1 VRTVSLVAAEAL
13 FLWMFL
19 AADSLEQLGEL
30 TAFGVATDGAVAFA
44 ASWRHGMAGNSPLYM
59 PGFFAVAAAAWIW
72 WDETRRSAARVYL
85 ATLAA
90 AGSIAWLAAPLGGE
104 HVVSAFVA
112 LVGAMPSLPVPCAN
126 PRAMVF
132 GVYTLLTWSAF
143 ALGCRVALQ
152 RKALIPLV
160 PVIPLTAG
168 LVAVRPWT
176 VDEFTTTWWNRLS
189 DGDAS
194 AVFSLVMIPA
204 VAALLYWFHV
214 RQGQRGSASDHVRD
228 SRPSRL
234 EGIVRT
240 GN

>member
-1 VRTVSLVAAEAL
+1 MRTVSLVAAEAL

-19 AADSLEQLGEL
+19 AADSLEQLGEM
-30 TAFGVATDGAVAFA
+30 TAFDGVATDGALAFA

-72 WDETRRSAARVYL
+72 WDETRRSAGRVYL
-85 ATLAA
+85 AALAA
-90 AGSIAWLAAPLGGE
+90 ACSIAWLAAPLGGQY
-104 HVVSAFVA
+104 VVSAFVVS
-112 LVGAMPSLPVPCAN
+112 VGATPGLSVPGAN

-143 ALGCRVALQ
+143 ALGCRVSLQ
-152 RKALIPLV
+152 RKAWIPLV

-176 VDEFTTTWWNRLS
+176 VDEFTTIWWHRLS

-194 AVFSLVMIPA
+194 ATFSLVMIPA
-204 VAALLYWFHV
+204 IAALLYWLQV
-214 RQGQRGSASDHVRD
+214 RQNVN
-228 SRPSRL
+228 
-234 EGIVRT
+234 IVRK